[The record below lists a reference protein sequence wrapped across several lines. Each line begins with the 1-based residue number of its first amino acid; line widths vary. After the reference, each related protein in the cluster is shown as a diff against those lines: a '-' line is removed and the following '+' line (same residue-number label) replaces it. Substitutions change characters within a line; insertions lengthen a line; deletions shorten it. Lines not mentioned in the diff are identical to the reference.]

1 MTWESVRVGIGLG
14 PNIIGGTRLYKG
26 HRDMVETIS
35 HLFKKASIPLKMNL
49 KSLTNP

>member
-1 MTWESVRVGIGLG
+1 MTCESIRAGSGLG

-26 HRDMVETIS
+26 HRDMAEKIS
-35 HLFKKASIPLKMNL
+35 HFFKKASIPLKMNL